1 MATKHGEFKVYYF
14 SFDDD
19 EIGKITAALR
29 SYGAEDLADEI
40 YDQIY
45 EGSSVS
51 VGSLNIEVDTTEL
64 DAALKSAREL
74 ENIMKSCGLGGA

>member
-1 MATKHGEFKVYYF
+1 MATKHDEFKVYYF
-14 SFDDD
+14 TFDED

-29 SYGAEDLADEI
+29 SYGDEDLADEI

-45 EGSSVS
+45 EDPSVS
-51 VGSLNIEVDTTEL
+51 VGNMHVEVDTSEL

-74 ENIMKSCGLGGA
+74 EDIMKSCGLGGV